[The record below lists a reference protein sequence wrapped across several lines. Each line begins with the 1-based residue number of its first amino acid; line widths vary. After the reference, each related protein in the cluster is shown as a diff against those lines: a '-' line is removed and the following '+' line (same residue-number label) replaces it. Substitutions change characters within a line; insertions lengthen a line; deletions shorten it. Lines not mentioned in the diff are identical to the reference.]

1 MAKVIKAKLIAKG
14 KKFGIAVSRFNESIA
29 QRLVD
34 GAVDE
39 LERHGA
45 DSKAIEIIWS
55 PGSFETPYVAQ
66 RMAKSKKYN
75 AILCLGVILR
85 GATPHFDYIASESSK
100 GIAKISLDTGVPCIF
115 GIITAETL
123 EQAIERAGI
132 KENNKGRQA
141 ALSAIEMANLS
152 EEV

>member
-141 ALSAIEMANLS
+141 ALSAIEMANLC